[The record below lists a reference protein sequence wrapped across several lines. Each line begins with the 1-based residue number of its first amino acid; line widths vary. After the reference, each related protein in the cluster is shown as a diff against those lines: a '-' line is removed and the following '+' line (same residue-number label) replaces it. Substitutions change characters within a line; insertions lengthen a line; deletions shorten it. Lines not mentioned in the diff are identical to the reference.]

1 MVDNDIRANGMRYL
15 LERFRNDHFFFS
27 QLRVLD
33 LTNNNIREE
42 GIMYLSLL
50 IHNNICP
57 NLEELSLISKSV
69 SKGIVHLS
77 YR

>member
-1 MVDNDIRANGMRYL
+1 MIDNDIRANGMRCL
-15 LERFRNDHFFFS
+15 LEHFRNDHFFFS

-50 IHNNICP
+50 IHNNLCP
-57 NLEELSLISKSV
+57 NLEELSLISGFV
-69 SKGIVHLS
+69 SKGMAYLR